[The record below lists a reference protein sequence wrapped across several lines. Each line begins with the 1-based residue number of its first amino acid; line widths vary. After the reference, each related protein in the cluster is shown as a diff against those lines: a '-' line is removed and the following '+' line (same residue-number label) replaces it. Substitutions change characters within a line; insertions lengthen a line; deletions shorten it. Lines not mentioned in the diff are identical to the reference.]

1 MLQMDWVKKHVKFC
15 FHSNPHITSEVSQT
29 DWSNRAFRQWV
40 HKMVR
45 NKIICKQL
53 EQSIIQSITFDP
65 MSHQHV
71 ASDAAALVPDALPGR
86 PSPVAYRTSNG
97 KLYWDL
103 SYIFDELQRSG
114 ETLTSYKLIKL
125 IEEMVTKEAPVLSA
139 EDFHCRK
146 KFMRP
151 QICNH
156 PPLGCF
162 SKRQQHHHHHHHH
175 HHHWLTYGLN

>member
-40 HKMVR
+40 RKMVR
-45 NKIICKQL
+45 NKIICKPL

-71 ASDAAALVPDALPGR
+71 ASDAAALVLDALPGR

-103 SYIFDELQRSG
+103 SYILMSYREVGRPDKLQAHQTHWGDGDKGSSRAFG
-114 ETLTSYKLIKL
+114 RGFPLQ
-125 IEEMVTKEAPVLSA
+125 KEIHEATNLQSPAARV
-139 EDFHCRK
+139 F
-146 KFMRP
+146 F
-151 QICNH
+151 
-156 PPLGCF
+156 
-162 SKRQQHHHHHHHH
+162 
-175 HHHWLTYGLN
+175 